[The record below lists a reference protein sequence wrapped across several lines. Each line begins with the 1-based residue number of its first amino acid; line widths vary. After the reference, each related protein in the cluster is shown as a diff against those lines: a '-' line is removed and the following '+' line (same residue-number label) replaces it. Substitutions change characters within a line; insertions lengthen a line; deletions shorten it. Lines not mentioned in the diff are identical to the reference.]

1 MPSQQEPKWVSSQ
14 MQAITHNSLSMLF
27 KIVDQHDTVGIIKL
41 LNTDRVQ
48 SLALSQHT
56 VQILSQFRWV
66 QYTKT
71 LFKSAKK
78 CVQMNSSVFHLFN

>member
-1 MPSQQEPKWVSSQ
+1 

-27 KIVDQHDTVGIIKL
+27 KLVDQHDTVGIIKL

-56 VQILSQFRWV
+56 VLILSQF
-66 QYTKT
+66 
-71 LFKSAKK
+71 S
-78 CVQMNSSVFHLFN
+78 